1 MRPRKTERRLSERR
15 SPKGG
20 GRMPSL
26 GGYVP
31 ESEGCPAGSHTV
43 RSYVEFFKGLCGQ
56 ESAGQ
61 VLRTGGG
68 IGENA

>member
-1 MRPRKTERRLSERR
+1 
-15 SPKGG
+15 
-20 GRMPSL
+20 MPSL
-26 GGYVP
+26 GWYVP

-43 RSYVEFFKGLCGQ
+43 CSYVEFFKGLCGQ

-68 IGENA
+68 IGEKA